1 MLLEITQQPLSLN
14 ELRLVWSNPVSIRLD
29 DSTWEKVALARESV
43 ERFLQ
48 SGNVAYGINTG
59 FGKLASVRISDSELQ
74 TLQKRL
80 IRSHAVG
87 VGKTL
92 PVEIVRLAMVLKI
105 RSLAQGVS
113 GVRPE
118 LIQVLCDFLKCNVV
132 PVVPSKGSVG
142 ASGDLAPLA
151 HIAMTLIGEGEV
163 FLPNQKTS
171 AERGLSSVG
180 IEPIELAPK
189 EGISL
194 INGTEV
200 STALALS
207 ALFKLERIFGASLL
221 ASAMSTDAIKGS
233 TTPFDES
240 VLALKK
246 HKGQKVIGRVLRQL
260 LNNSEIRKSHVDC
273 DRVQDP
279 YSIRCVPQV
288 LGACFDVMEH
298 ATKVLSNEA
307 NSVSDNPLVL
317 SDDRV
322 LSGGN
327 FHAESV
333 AIVADQLAVAIA
345 EIGSIAERRIALLM
359 DANLSRLPSFLT
371 KESGLNSGFMM
382 AQVTAAAL
390 VSENK
395 GMAHPASVDS
405 IPTSANQED
414 HVSMATYGARRL
426 HDMLE
431 ILAQIVS
438 IELLS
443 ATQGIEFHR
452 PLQSSARI
460 EQTIAKIRRY
470 SAALEEDRSL
480 AQDIECF
487 ARNINGGEFCEL
499 VPEFFDQFEG

>member
-1 MLLEITQQPLSLN
+1 MLLEITQQPLKLN
-14 ELRLVWSNPVSIRLD
+14 ELRQVWSNPVSVRLD
-29 DSTWEKVALARESV
+29 DSTWEKVAQARSSV
-43 ERFLQ
+43 EHYLQ
-48 SGNVAYGINTG
+48 SGKVAYGINTG
-59 FGKLASVRISDSELQ
+59 FGKLASVRISNSELQ
-74 TLQKRL
+74 TLQKNL

-87 VGKTL
+87 VGNTL
-92 PVEIVRLAMVLKI
+92 PIEVVRLAMVLKI
-105 RSLAQGVS
+105 RSLAQGFS
-113 GVRPE
+113 GVSPQ
-118 LIQVLCDFLKCNVV
+118 LIQILCDFLKCNVV

-163 FLPNQKTS
+163 FLSNQKTS
-171 AERGLSSVG
+171 AERGLSIVG

-194 INGTEV
+194 TNGTEV

-233 TTPFDES
+233 TTPFDEK
-240 VLALKK
+240 VLVLKK
-246 HKGQKVIGRVLRQL
+246 HKGQQAIGRALRRL
-260 LNNSEIRKSHVDC
+260 LIDSEIRKSHLDC

-279 YSIRCVPQV
+279 YSIRCIPQV
-288 LGACFDVMEH
+288 LGACLDVVEQ
-298 ATKVLSNEA
+298 ATSVLTNEA
-307 NSVSDNPLVL
+307 NSVSDNPIVFASDDNVL
-317 SDDRV
+317 S
-322 LSGGN
+322 SGN

-333 AIVADQLAVAIA
+333 AMVADQLAVAIA
-345 EIGSIAERRIALLM
+345 EIGSISERRIALLM
-359 DANLSRLPSFLT
+359 DENLSRLPSFLT

-426 HDMLE
+426 HDMLDV
-431 ILAQIVS
+431 LAQIIS
-438 IELLS
+438 IELL
-443 ATQGIEFHR
+443 AAAQGIEFHR
-452 PLQSSARI
+452 PLQSSERI
-460 EQTIAKIRRY
+460 EQAIAKIRIH
-470 SAALEEDRSL
+470 SARLEEDRSL
-480 AQDIECF
+480 AQDIECI
-487 ARNINGGEFCEL
+487 ARNITDGEFCEL
-499 VPEFFDQFEG
+499 FPDFFDQS